1 MMTRRCLGGP
11 ANWGILAYSF
21 VVCLENVIV
30 YPSMWPRLLSMAP
43 PVVANQT
50 AVADAAAERRVL
62 HAALAAAMA
71 AFSGGR
77 AVAALGVNVREH
89 GPWSVRIA
97 GAICFACSMVS
108 AGMYLTAATPVEL
121 VVSRIF
127 GGLGAGA
134 LSLMIVALTEA
145 SSEAERTVA
154 FSRFFF
160 AAGLGEIVGP
170 ALIAISTGVNVRI
183 GAPGLAVIDAYNVGG
198 VYSAALFAL
207 AFVLVFVGFAYIPRF
222 QFRSGAPRVAAMST
236 SVNPQVALSVDA
248 EVKATAGETRA
259 AAATACAAAK
269 CGSASS
275 ALSTASLV
283 AILAALLVA
292 NVATAAWETAI
303 SIMGVDYFGW
313 GTAEIAYAFMA
324 SGSILFGLNVV
335 VIPLLQRASDVA
347 AKAVR
352 GGDVEGGSAAATT
365 GRAAAEGGALAGR
378 TQRARRAI
386 ARLCAEQKDALWA
399 VAWALCAAAG
409 ATITLATRFESRVD
423 GVEGVAGSEASPSL
437 AAFVLGQ
444 VLFVAGVF
452 ALLTHLSSLY
462 TQLAERACAG
472 CTGRLIGVMRT
483 LSAAS
488 RVVGNFAIAAA
499 ASATGN
505 DRSVRLLLL
514 VCPIVV
520 LALLA
525 LFLVALPLLEA
536 LYARGAGRHPDEA
549 RNALL
554 EDDRVAVETAAR
566 YASTAEGERA
576 AVAARYAQLA
586 PVEHDLAAS
595 VGILPFERT
604 VLSGRTVSST
614 SQGGLL
620 F

>member
-1 MMTRRCLGGP
+1 M
-11 ANWGILAYSF
+11 WGILAYSF

-30 YPSMWPRLLSMAP
+30 YPSMWPRLLSMEP
-43 PVVANQT
+43 PIVANQT
-50 AVADAAAERRVL
+50 TVADAAAERRVL
-62 HAALAAAMA
+62 HVALAAAMGS
-71 AFSGGR
+71 FSGGR
-77 AVAALGVNVREH
+77 AVAALGVNLREH

-108 AGMYLTAATPVEL
+108 AAIYLTAATPIEL
-121 VVSRIF
+121 VLSRIF

-145 SSEAERTVA
+145 SSEAERTIA
-154 FSRFFF
+154 FSRFYF

-170 ALIAISTGVNVRI
+170 ALIAISAGVNVHI

-198 VYSAALFAL
+198 VYSAVLFAL
-207 AFVLVFVGFAYIPRF
+207 ACILVFIGFAHIPRF
-222 QFRSGAPRVAAMST
+222 QFRSAAPPALASST
-236 SVNPQVALSVDA
+236 SVNPQIALPVDA
-248 EVKATAGETRA
+248 EVEATAAQTKT

-269 CGSASS
+269 CGSVSTVY
-275 ALSTASLV
+275 STASCV
-283 AILAALLVA
+283 AVLAALLVV
-292 NVATAAWETAI
+292 NVAIAAWETAI

-313 GTAEIAYAFMA
+313 GTAEIAYAFIA

-335 VIPLLQRASDVA
+335 AIPLLQRASNVA
-347 AKAVR
+347 AKVLR
-352 GGDVEGGSAAATT
+352 GGNL
-365 GRAAAEGGALAGR
+365 EGGAAAAAGNAAR
-378 TQRARRAI
+378 ESGVAAGSAQRARRAM
-386 ARLCAEQKDALWA
+386 ARLCEKQKDALWA

-409 ATITLATRFESRVD
+409 ATTTLAMRLESRV
-423 GVEGVAGSEASPSL
+423 EGAAESTAPPSL
-437 AAFVLGQ
+437 AIFVLGQ
-444 VLFVAGVF
+444 VLFVAGIF

-472 CTGRLIGVMRT
+472 CTGRLIGAMRT

-488 RVVGNFAIAAA
+488 RVIGNFAIAAA

-505 DRSVRLLLL
+505 DRLVRVLLL

-525 LFLVALPLLEA
+525 LFLLAIPLLEA
-536 LYARGAGRHPDEA
+536 LHAWGARERLGEA
-549 RNALL
+549 HGVRL
-554 EDDRVAVETAAR
+554 EDDRVALESASR
-566 YASTAEGERA
+566 YASTSEGERA

-586 PVEHDLAAS
+586 PVDPNLSAAPTGAWHVRGFAGS
-595 VGILPFERT
+595 VGGVLPFERT
-604 VLSGRTVSST
+604 ALSGRTVSST